1 MKQAEISLNTK
12 RKLAECLKSKM
23 KEKSFAKITV
33 SELVKET
40 NINRKTFYYHF
51 DDIYSLFKWMLEEE
65 AINIVRHFDL
75 LVDSEEAIIFV
86 MNYVEENEHIIN
98 CAFDS
103 MGRDALHR
111 FFFSDFNDIVA
122 SLIQT
127 EEKKNNLKLDPT
139 YKEFLVHFYTSAI
152 GGILIDWMENREHLD
167 RKTTIDNLTNTMKW
181 SLESVFKSQSEL

>member
-75 LVDSEEAIIFV
+75 LVDSEEAII
-86 MNYVEENEHIIN
+86 
-98 CAFDS
+98 
-103 MGRDALHR
+103 LL
-111 FFFSDFNDIVA
+111 IVR
-122 SLIQT
+122 LIQW
-127 EEKKNNLKLDPT
+127 EEMLFIDFSFP
-139 YKEFLVHFYTSAI
+139 
-152 GGILIDWMENREHLD
+152 ILMIL
-167 RKTTIDNLTNTMKW
+167 LP
-181 SLESVFKSQSEL
+181 L